1 MDRQPHLNTV
11 ICFAFRWAVAV
22 LMWAACANLQ
32 AQFPRALTEGM
43 RLSNQISSALE
54 LELDVQRQVLEVAL
68 QGDACLAHWRAHQDS
83 AEASTMPESEL
94 LKVLTR
100 VREETTRCRN
110 ARQDNIRNLLPDS
123 LKAKFNALD
132 APARPN
138 VLHFGLHNRMD
149 CEVCV
154 NPKPS
159 EE

>member
-1 MDRQPHLNTV
+1 MRFTR
-11 ICFAFRWAVAV
+11 RWAVAV

-43 RLSNQISSALE
+43 RLSNQISSALK
-54 LELDVQRQVLEVAL
+54 LELDVQQQVLEVAL

-83 AEASTMPESEL
+83 AEASTMPEGEL

-110 ARQDNIRNLLPDS
+110 ERQDNIRNLLPDS
-123 LKAKFNALD
+123 LKAKFKALD
-132 APARPN
+132 APSRPN

>member
-1 MDRQPHLNTV
+1 MMRFTR
-11 ICFAFRWAVAV
+11 RWAVAV

-43 RLSNQISSALE
+43 RLSNQISSALA
-54 LELDVQRQVLEVAL
+54 LEPAMQQEVLEVAL
-68 QGDACLAHWRAHQDS
+68 QGDACLAHWRALQDS
-83 AEASTMPESEL
+83 AEASTMPEGEL

-100 VREETTRCRN
+100 VREETTRCRTE
-110 ARQDNIRNLLPDS
+110 RQDNIRNLLPDS

-154 NPKPS
+154 TPKPS

>member
-1 MDRQPHLNTV
+1 MRFTRRGA
-11 ICFAFRWAVAV
+11 IAV
-22 LMWAACANLQ
+22 LMWAACASLQ

-43 RLSNQISSALE
+43 RLSNQISSALP
-54 LELDVQRQVLEVAL
+54 LEPDVQQQVLEVAL

-83 AEASTMPESEL
+83 AEASNMPEAEL
-94 LKVLTR
+94 LKVLTQ

-123 LKAKFNALD
+123 LKVKFNALD

-154 NPKPS
+154 NPNPS

>member
-1 MDRQPHLNTV
+1 
-11 ICFAFRWAVAV
+11 
-22 LMWAACANLQ
+22 
-32 AQFPRALTEGM
+32 
-43 RLSNQISSALE
+43 
-54 LELDVQRQVLEVAL
+54 
-68 QGDACLAHWRAHQDS
+68 
-83 AEASTMPESEL
+83 MPEGEL

-110 ARQDNIRNLLPDS
+110 ERQDNIRNLLPDS
-123 LKAKFNALD
+123 LKAKFKALD
-132 APARPN
+132 APSRPN

>member
-1 MDRQPHLNTV
+1 MRPTSRWV
-11 ICFAFRWAVAV
+11 TAVVMWAV
-22 LMWAACANLQ
+22 CAGVQ
-32 AQFPRALTEGM
+32 AQLPRALTEGM
-43 RLSNQISSALE
+43 RLSNQIFNALE
-54 LELDVQRQVLEVAL
+54 LQPDVRQQVLEVAL

-83 AEASTMPESEL
+83 AEASTMPEADL
-94 LKVLTR
+94 LTLLTK
-100 VREETTRCRN
+100 VREETTRCRDE
-110 ARQDNIRNLLPDS
+110 RQEHIRNLLPDS

>member
-1 MDRQPHLNTV
+1 M
-11 ICFAFRWAVAV
+11 ICSACRWAVTV

-43 RLSNQISSALE
+43 RLSNQISSALP
-54 LELDVQRQVLEVAL
+54 LEPDVQQQVLEVAL

-83 AEASTMPESEL
+83 AEASTMPEAEL

-100 VREETTRCRN
+100 VHQEKSRCRN

-123 LKAKFNALD
+123 LKVKFNALD

-138 VLHFGLHNRMD
+138 VLHFGFHNRMD